1 MMERAAVEQLERKM
15 DRMTDAEILEKYGIV
30 VEEEPAEDELIWDYD
45 PIDAQLPD
53 PRYQVWATDEQL
65 NVPVEATVNE
75 FSDTARG
82 TESRIKHLISVEDMY
97 QLQQEKL
104 IFMGTYHADKVEFR
118 CEGDRV
124 LVELYWF

>member
-1 MMERAAVEQLERKM
+1 MHNITLEDMLTANVAKRDIDWETKE
-15 DRMTDAEILEKYGIV
+15 ALI
-30 VEEEPAEDELIWDYD
+30 EEVPAEKDELIWDYD

-75 FSDTARG
+75 FGDTARG
-82 TESRIKHLISVEDMY
+82 TEARIKGLLAVGNMY
-97 QLQQEKL
+97 LLEKEKYM
-104 IFMGTYHADKVEFR
+104 FMGTYHADKVEFR

>member
-1 MMERAAVEQLERKM
+1 MIDM
-15 DRMTDAEILEKYGIV
+15 DY
-30 VEEEPAEDELIWDYD
+30 
-45 PIDAQLPD
+45 IDAQLPC
-53 PRYQVWATDEQL
+53 PTYQVWATDEQL

-82 TESRIKHLISVEDMY
+82 TEARIKHLISVEDMY

-118 CEGDRV
+118 VEGDRV
-124 LVELYWF
+124 LVELYWH